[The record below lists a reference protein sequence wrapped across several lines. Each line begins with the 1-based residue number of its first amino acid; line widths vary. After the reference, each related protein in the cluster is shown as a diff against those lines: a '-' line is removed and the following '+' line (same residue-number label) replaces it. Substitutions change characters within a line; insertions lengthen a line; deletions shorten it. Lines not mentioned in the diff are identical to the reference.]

1 MNRGYTWQIE
11 NLLTYDKT
19 FGKHSVAVVLGQ
31 SAQEYKSR
39 SLGGSA
45 QDMVAYL
52 GDKANLDFTTGL
64 QSDGKRNAWGG
75 LGNPNSLASYFGRL
89 SYNYAERY
97 MVQATVRRDGSSRFG
112 PNNKWATFPSVSF
125 GWNVTNESW
134 MQKRPDWLTNMKVR
148 LSWGKNG
155 NENIGDFRYTANV
168 SLNNNYVFGHGDS
181 QAIILGSKPSG
192 TPNADL
198 KWEESE
204 QYDAGIDLGFSTM
217 R

>member
-112 PNNKWATFPSVSF
+112 PNNKWATFPPF
-125 GWNVTNESW
+125 LLDGMLRMNLGCRNVRT
-134 MQKRPDWLTNMKVR
+134 
-148 LSWGKNG
+148 G
-155 NENIGDFRYTANV
+155 
-168 SLNNNYVFGHGDS
+168 
-181 QAIILGSKPSG
+181 
-192 TPNADL
+192 
-198 KWEESE
+198 
-204 QYDAGIDLGFSTM
+204 
-217 R
+217 